1 MDENRAAGQPLGKND
16 CAVCKKVVRARDPG
30 MHCNKCSC
38 WYHIDCISM
47 TPADYSI
54 LKQTV
59 KVKNA
64 MWFCDKCVG
73 SFNSNNQADNSELLE
88 RLKTLEHTIE
98 TLTKSLTTLQ
108 GGQLSYDEK
117 FDSIVES
124 KVKDYLDEKQEQ
136 DKRKLNLI
144 VNGIEESTDE
154 DSTVRIAEDRSKV
167 ESVLNAININSNE
180 LTHKC
185 VRLGAKSPRYQSRL
199 LLISLS
205 STKIRSDIMKA
216 QVEYRAKH
224 PNKKI
229 YFSPDRSPKQREE
242 NKKMVV
248 ELKKRRD
255 EGENVR
261 IKGGSIISLDHR
273 GAPRNIGAPNTGN

>member
-1 MDENRAAGQPLGKND
+1 M
-16 CAVCKKVVRARDPG
+16 
-30 MHCNKCSC
+30 
-38 WYHIDCISM
+38 I
-47 TPADYSI
+47 PADYSI

-88 RLKTLEHTIE
+88 CLKTLEHTIE
-98 TLTKSLTTLQ
+98 TLTKSLATLQ

-185 VRLGAKSPRYQSRL
+185 VRLGAKSPRYQ
-199 LLISLS
+199 
-205 STKIRSDIMKA
+205 K
-216 QVEYRAKH
+216 
-224 PNKKI
+224 
-229 YFSPDRSPKQREE
+229 
-242 NKKMVV
+242 
-248 ELKKRRD
+248 
-255 EGENVR
+255 
-261 IKGGSIISLDHR
+261 
-273 GAPRNIGAPNTGN
+273 